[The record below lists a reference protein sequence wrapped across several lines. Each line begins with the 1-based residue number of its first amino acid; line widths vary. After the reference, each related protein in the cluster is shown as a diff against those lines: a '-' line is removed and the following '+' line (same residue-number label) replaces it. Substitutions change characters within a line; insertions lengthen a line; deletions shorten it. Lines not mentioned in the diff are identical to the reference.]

1 MTEWKRVFESRRAVS
16 PPGQTPHLG
25 QQPSQAFHILF
36 KHFVCGGH
44 FEQKFPQGLQGPHYQ
59 LRVSLFDISHR
70 HFFGRTWK
78 SSLQQMRTSP
88 GQSKTV
94 PFNEALYFHTSLR
107 LPSIVAVVEVVA
119 VTDQA
124 DGSQRALGCG
134 FAILRLFS
142 AKADPAEGLDSKE
155 PRRLCLYHGSPR
167 ALLHPS
173 LHEPVEKNQLM
184 LPMDGACLHCCLQPH
199 PPLDLVTPLLPQ
211 NMLVS
216 GSEPIPGLISSSDG
230 SADVL
235 QKPRLLK
242 SLTCYLDK
250 LSISLYPSL
259 EKFEEDLLLLLN
271 MDRLNQRGCGP
282 DGKDVTIQE
291 RRLHVGVHNGWGFL
305 SRPQVVVLEPEPL
318 VSKGLQQTGSLPR
331 GSLSRSSTCCQVL
344 GLRSRLQLKEMVN
357 HPAFGVVFQLEYVFS
372 APLGGD
378 SKLSFTSS
386 SKMAFM
392 QCVRWATW
400 CPFQVLSRAD
410 APSEV
415 CLALRGGP
423 GPNPGGVMVYTAP
436 HLDWNSREGEDP
448 EGGAVKFRFTVR
460 SEGQAAS
467 TPISARKRLEEASW
481 HKRSPSPLRGGVGY
495 QALPSPP
502 PISPQGPGLSIS
514 QLAATPR
521 YPTISHTVASP
532 WRQQLPAQLHASPM
546 ASTCQLP
553 HAELPCA
560 SSIAHLEVSFSP
572 PSVDPAVTDEEPLRE
587 VTFTPVHAPVITLGT
602 QTPGSSSSMPRS
614 SIAHLYSAGFPDIL
628 DYRGQVADVLDPG
641 DPINFNPQK
650 EEADPLQCNKLVLQ
664 FLAFSRVRQ
673 DSMDADWPKS
683 VYFSFQVYRFP
694 PVKTQRLLLLSTEKA
709 QLDTADR
716 LPCVLAVARNDSSIA
731 SAGPPGLELTFLA
744 DPAFLKPGERPWFL
758 QYLALHTLQI
768 DVWDADSLLL
778 VGSAAVELKHLLR
791 QGRPAVQVM
800 QELEVITT
808 EYLQEALMVSGR
820 RAVAPINV
828 FTVVRGK
835 LLLRMA
841 SVGLPFDQSVKRPRT
856 LPPSHSRVI
865 QAQGGT
871 HGFAGGS
878 LCSDSVLGRNA
889 RNASH
894 ARRLVDIDADLAAL
908 LYSRMKAAPPRAE
921 TEGGAEVAQRRK
933 LTRMEAVR
941 QYEEQG
947 HIPPRPRLANRREEH
962 VERFRDLGVI
972 EAYRERH
979 KAESIAAMLSRTITA
994 RHTVYAALGTAEFF
1008 EFVLRNPFNMPRT
1021 VTVECEDPGLSVITS
1036 SREWRHF
1043 KELTRSTTP
1052 LEEDMFHLKGGTR
1065 TPQVYLRPKE
1075 TLHIPLKYQTFA
1087 LDYISQEPTDVFTS
1101 TDVNLIEKHQLNSA
1115 EAKIIKVVFRAEDG
1129 KPLAICEV
1137 SVERIPH
1144 VIDQTF
1150 RFYHPELTV
1159 LKKAIRLPPW
1169 DSMPGVLG
1177 GNEHRM
1183 RHIHVRCSDPNVICD
1198 TKNMSAV
1205 EPQDVYLKVSGAQS
1219 PQIKRFFIAVFLDE
1233 WLAAPAQVWQVYVHF
1248 LQRVDISCV
1257 SGQLTWQS
1265 LVLRGTRALRKVRCY
1280 TSHPGE
1286 IQVDPVE
1293 VFALPAA
1300 AVQDLRVGV
1309 RAWRP
1314 GGRFAYLNVVDVEHR
1329 QLVSS
1334 WLLCLSCRQPLI
1346 SKAFE
1351 IFLPVGGGKGSSK
1364 KITYTNPYQN
1374 KRVFLLRT
1382 THPDLLHFKE
1392 DSVEIGGGE
1401 TYTIGLRFASGQ
1413 SAGVEEIL
1421 VFINNHD
1428 DTNEETFCIRVQYR

>member
-1 MTEWKRVFESRRAVS
+1 MTEWKRVFDSRRAV
-16 PPGQTPHLG
+16 PPHGQTTRLG
-25 QQPSQAFHILF
+25 QEPSQGFQIVF

-44 FEQKFPQGLQGPHYQ
+44 FEQKFLQGLQGVRFQ

-78 SSLQQMRTSP
+78 GSPQQMRTSL
-88 GQSKTV
+88 GQSKTI
-94 PFNEALYFHTSLR
+94 PFNEVLYFHTSLR
-107 LPSIVAVVEVVA
+107 LPSVVAVVEVVA

-124 DGSQRALGCG
+124 DGSHHALGCG
-134 FAILRLFS
+134 FGILRLFS
-142 AKADPAEGLDSKE
+142 AKADPAEAVDSKE

-184 LPMDGACLHCCLQPH
+184 LPMDGACLHCGLQPH
-199 PPLDLVTPLLPQ
+199 PPLELVTALLPQ
-211 NMLVS
+211 NLLVS
-216 GSEPIPGLISSSDG
+216 GSEPIPGLVSSTDS
-230 SADVL
+230 SADLL

-242 SLTCYLDK
+242 SLICYLDK

-282 DGKDVTIQE
+282 DGKDITIQE
-291 RRLHVGVHNGWGFL
+291 RRLHVGVHSGWGFL

-318 VSKGLQQTGSLPR
+318 ASKGLQQTGSLPR
-331 GSLSRSSTCCQVL
+331 GSLGSSSARCQVL

-378 SKLSFTSS
+378 GKLSFTTS

-392 QCVRWATW
+392 QCLRWSAW
-400 CPFQVLSRAD
+400 SPFQAASCAD

-415 CLALRGGP
+415 RLALRGGP

-448 EGGAVKFRFTVR
+448 EGGAMKFRFTVR
-460 SEGQAAS
+460 SEAQATS
-467 TPISARKRLEEASW
+467 TPISTRKRPEEASW
-481 HKRSPSPLRGGVGY
+481 HKRSPSPLRGGVGH

-502 PISPQGPGLSIS
+502 PKSPLGPGLSIS

-532 WRQQLPAQLHASPM
+532 WQQQLPSQLHPSPM
-546 ASTCQLP
+546 VSAYQLS

-560 SSIAHLEVSFSP
+560 SSIAHLEVSFSHA
-572 PSVDPAVTDEEPLRE
+572 SAEPAVADEEPLRE

-602 QTPGSSSSMPRS
+602 QTPGSSSSMSRS
-614 SIAHLYSAGFPDIL
+614 SIAHLYSAGFPEIL
-628 DYRGQVADVLDPG
+628 DCRGQVADVLDPG
-641 DPINFNPQK
+641 EPINFNPQK

-664 FLAFSRVRQ
+664 FLAFSRVPQ
-673 DSMDADWPKS
+673 DNMGADWPKS
-683 VYFSFQVYRFP
+683 VYFTFQVYRFP
-694 PVKTQRLLLLSTEKA
+694 PVKTQRLLLLCTEKT

-716 LPCVLAVARNDSSIA
+716 YPCILTVAKSNSSTE

-768 DVWDADSLLL
+768 DVWDADSLML

-808 EYLQEALMVSGR
+808 EYLQEALMVSGQR
-820 RAVAPINV
+820 SMTPINV

-841 SVGLPFDQSVKRPRT
+841 NVGLPFDPSVKWPVT
-856 LPPSHSRVI
+856 LPPSHSRVV
-865 QAQGGT
+865 QPHDGT
-871 HGFAGGS
+871 RGFGGGS
-878 LCSDSVLGRNA
+878 LCSNSVLGHHA
-889 RNASH
+889 RNASD

-908 LYSRMKAAPPRAE
+908 LYSRMKAAPRRPE
-921 TEGGAEVAQRRK
+921 TEGEAEAARRRK
-933 LTRMEAVR
+933 LARMEAVR

-947 HIPPRPRLANRREEH
+947 HMPPRPRLTSRREEH
-962 VERFRDLGVI
+962 LEQFRDLGVI

-979 KAESIAAMLSRTITA
+979 KAESITVMLSQAITV

-1021 VTVECEDPGLSVITS
+1021 ITIECEDPELSVITS
-1036 SREWRHF
+1036 SREWGHF
-1043 KELTRSTTP
+1043 KGLTRSTTP
-1052 LEEDMFHLKGGTR
+1052 LEEGMFHLKGGTR
-1065 TPQVYLRPKE
+1065 APQVYLRPKE
-1075 TLHIPLKYQTFA
+1075 TLYIPLKYQTFA
-1087 LDYISQEPTDVFTS
+1087 LDYVSQEPMDVFTS
-1101 TDVNLIEKHQLNSA
+1101 TSVRLVEKHQLNSA
-1115 EAKIIKVVFRAEDG
+1115 QAKIIKVVFRAEDG

-1169 DSMPGVLG
+1169 DSVPGVLG
-1177 GNEHRM
+1177 GSEHRM

-1198 TKNMSAV
+1198 TKSMSPM

-1219 PQIKRFFIAVFLDE
+1219 PRIKRFFIAVFLDE

-1280 TSHPGE
+1280 ASHPGE

-1329 QLVSS
+1329 QLLSA

-1374 KRVFLLRT
+1374 KRAFLLRT

-1392 DSVEIGGGE
+1392 DSVEIEGGE
-1401 TYTIGLRFASGQ
+1401 TYTIGLRFAPGQ